1 MQGSQLRFNS
11 YISTLSMWLW
21 FVILIK
27 IWILWTVLW
36 VYSSNRSSEQS
47 LTASSVSGIFQILRF
62 KSYLVLNDKLIT
74 IAAKISSF
82 DTVWFVYVID
92 IKSVD
97 HVSSKIDDCGQN
109 VPKSHPYLLW
119 SYLEQLNDNEKMCC
133 ISKKEKTKKVLCIH
147 LLS

>member
-1 MQGSQLRFNS
+1 MTVICDSHQNMNFVNCSLSLLFKPVFRTKFNCV
-11 YISTLSMWLW
+11 IS
-21 FVILIK
+21 IRNIPK
-27 IWILWTVLW
+27 
-36 VYSSNRSSEQS
+36 
-47 LTASSVSGIFQILRF
+47 ILRF